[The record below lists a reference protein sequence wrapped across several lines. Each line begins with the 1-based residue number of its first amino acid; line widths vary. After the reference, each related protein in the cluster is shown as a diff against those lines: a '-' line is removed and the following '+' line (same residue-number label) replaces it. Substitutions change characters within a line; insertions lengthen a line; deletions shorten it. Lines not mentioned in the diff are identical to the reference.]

1 MQSIDIKNAENI
13 DIKSP
18 EGIEEVKAIFD
29 EQDVN
34 DFPLKSPD
42 SSLEQSWLSD
52 GLYTYLKTAEDTGGD
67 YSLWDFVIPPQA
79 GAPAHFHTNE
89 DEVYKVVEGE
99 VTFQEGN
106 QIKVARTGD
115 IVPLQKGNVHRFKN
129 LGAEPARMQLFA
141 TPSGLEN
148 FFEDAG
154 QPVTD
159 TSLTPPKDDPAR
171 VQAAGQENGIKFYQ
185 EASILGTDKLT
196 PGTAPLDG
204 NNGTVVYG
212 DDNNN
217 TFTGGD
223 GNDLYLGAD
232 GNDTLSGGGGDDIL
246 IGEQGNENLEGGKG
260 NDVLSG
266 REGIDTLTGG
276 GGRDAFFFLPDNG
289 IDTITDFSGVGTD
302 ENLSSTA
309 LAEVDV
315 LKFEGPGLTPKNML
329 LTQEGNDLVINFE
342 GIDNTGVKLQNFSL
356 DNLDNFNTP
365 TVAGTSTSIGN
376 VLFVD
381 QRGLSDLE
389 DSFDVF
395 DAGQQSDTVLQENSV
410 TFLNGL
416 DNNTTGFE
424 DSNDVINGQGGNDY
438 LSGLSGDDLLR
449 GGYGDDIIVGGYG
462 DDLLHGDYG
471 DDFFVLNAG
480 EGNDTIMDFTNGQDT
495 IQISSELN
503 FSALKIT
510 QGVGENANDV
520 SISIESKDELLATIS
535 GVQANDITSDDISFS

>member
-13 DIKSP
+13 DINTP
-18 EGIEEVKAIFD
+18 EGMEKVKAIFD

-34 DFPLKSPD
+34 NFPLKPPD

-67 YSLWDFVIPPQA
+67 YSLWDFVVPPQA
-79 GAPAHFHTNE
+79 GPPGHFHTKE

-99 VTFQEGN
+99 VMFQEGN
-106 QIKVARTGD
+106 QIKVAEPGD

-129 LGAEPARMQLFA
+129 LGAEPARMLLFA

-154 QPVTD
+154 KPVTD
-159 TSLTPPKDDPAR
+159 PSLTPPKDDPAR
-171 VQAAGQENGIKFYQ
+171 VQAVNKENGIRFYQ
-185 EASILGTDKLT
+185 EASLLGTDKLT
-196 PGTAPLDG
+196 PGTASLDG

-217 TFTGGD
+217 IFTGED
-223 GNDLYLGAD
+223 GNDIYLGAN
-232 GNDTLSGGGGDDIL
+232 GNDTLSGGKGEDIF
-246 IGEQGNENLEGGKG
+246 IGEQGNENLEGGEG

-276 GGRDAFFFLPDNG
+276 EGRDAFFFLPDNG
-289 IDTITDFSGVGTD
+289 IDTITDFGGVGTD
-302 ENLSSTA
+302 ENLSSIT

-315 LKFEGPGLTPKNML
+315 LKFDGPGLTPKNML

-342 GIDNTGVKLQNFSL
+342 GVENTGVKLQNFSL
-356 DNLDNFNTP
+356 ENLENFNTP

-376 VLFVD
+376 VLFAD

-395 DAGQQSDTVLQENSV
+395 DANQQSDSVLKQNSV
-410 TFLNGL
+410 TFLNEL
-416 DNNTTGFE
+416 DNNTSGF
-424 DSNDVINGQGGNDY
+424 DNSNDVINAQGGNDY

-449 GGYGDDIIVGGYG
+449 GGNGIDTLSGGNG
-462 DDLLHGDYG
+462 NDL
-471 DDFFVLNAG
+471 FVLKAG
-480 EGNDTIMDFTNGQDT
+480 EGTDTIIDFTKGQDI
-495 IQISSELN
+495 IQVSDELI
-503 FSALKIT
+503 FTDLKIT
-510 QGVGENANDV
+510 QGTGDNANDAL
-520 SISIESKDELLATIS
+520 ISIESEDKLLGIMS
-535 GVQANDITSDDISFS
+535 GVQASDITSEDIKFS